1 MVETLGWKCLS
12 PCVRRWLAAA
22 FALWNFQRVRE
33 GPAMPFRRILP
44 LFVLFLAAVSTAQ
57 AQSYRDGLE
66 AFRAGQAEE
75 AYEIWKPLAEAG
87 DALAQFGL
95 ALIYERG
102 NETIPQ
108 DLDAAVEW
116 YELAAVQGVAA
127 AQNNLG
133 HMYSQ
138 GLGVEQDK
146 ARAVELWREAAKAGH
161 STAYYNLGLAYFRG
175 DGTEKDESEAT
186 RWFAKAA
193 DAGLK
198 DGQFAIGEMYRL
210 GIGTERNESRA
221 LGWYQ
226 LAASQGHVMGRRLAT
241 MLEEKGVRASS
252 IKPESSPSAVAS
264 EVSDGGSSVA
274 AVAPPA
280 ASATAVQGT
289 TVTRRE
295 LPVTATGQS
304 PSAPADTGGVASD
317 QGSSAQGSGISV
329 ERVEAVPVGPAQAP
343 SRPRAAQ
350 QAAVAPVANPTTAPA
365 PQTGN
370 QQAATAPLPN
380 VIRGGDQ
387 PNPAVTKVT
396 GTAPKG
402 VHIWL
407 ASMKSSDDA
416 EEHWNQVRRQHG
428 EILDD
433 FPPLFTKV
441 DLGSRGTYYRV
452 MVGPLDNR
460 AVAQNLCQQMRSSDP
475 AAFCKVLVR

>member
-1 MVETLGWKCLS
+1 
-12 PCVRRWLAAA
+12 
-22 FALWNFQRVRE
+22 
-33 GPAMPFRRILP
+33 MPFRRILP
-44 LFVLFLAAVSTAQ
+44 LFVLFLAAISSAQ
-57 AQSYRDGLE
+57 AQSYRDGLD
-66 AFRAGQAEE
+66 AFRAGEAEK

-116 YELAAVQGVAA
+116 YELAAVQGVGA

-175 DGTEKDESEAT
+175 DGTEKNEIEAT
-186 RWFAKAA
+186 QWFAKAA

-226 LAASQGHVMGRRLAT
+226 LAAAQGHVMGRRLAV
-241 MLEEKGVRASS
+241 MLEEKGVRPLSVKAEAPVEAAGGGASDGIS
-252 IKPESSPSAVAS
+252 GATPVVPPSAS
-264 EVSDGGSSVA
+264 
-274 AVAPPA
+274 PN
-280 ASATAVQGT
+280 AVQGT

-295 LPVTATGQS
+295 LPATAAGQS
-304 PSAPADTGGVASD
+304 PSGQSPSGQTYDRGIGSG
-317 QGSSAQGSGISV
+317 QGSSAQGSAAQGSGIEV
-329 ERVEAVPVGPAQAP
+329 ERVEAVPVAPSQAP

-350 QAAVAPVANPTTAPA
+350 QAAVAPVANPETPPA
-365 PQTGN
+365 PQQEK
-370 QQAATAPLPN
+370 QQVAARPAPLPN

-387 PNPAVTKVT
+387 LDPAAAKITSAT
-396 GTAPKG
+396 PKG

-416 EEHWNQVRRQHG
+416 EAHWNQVRLQHG

-433 FPPLFTKV
+433 LPPLFTKV
-441 DLGSRGTYYRV
+441 DLGTRGTYYRV
-452 MVGPLDNR
+452 MVGPIDNR
-460 AVAQNLCQQMRSSDP
+460 ADAQNLCQQMRSSDP

>member
-1 MVETLGWKCLS
+1 
-12 PCVRRWLAAA
+12 
-22 FALWNFQRVRE
+22 
-33 GPAMPFRRILP
+33 MPFRRILP
-44 LFVLFLAAVSTAQ
+44 PFVLFLAAVSSAQ
-57 AQSYRDGLE
+57 AQSYPDGLE
-66 AFRAGQAEE
+66 AFRSGQAEK

-87 DALAQFGL
+87 DARAQFGL

-102 NETIPQ
+102 SETIPQ

-133 HMYSQ
+133 HMFSQ

-175 DGTEKDESEAT
+175 DGIEKNEIEAT
-186 RWFAKAA
+186 RWFAQAA

-221 LGWYQ
+221 LGWYN
-226 LAASQGHVMGRRLAT
+226 LAAAQGHVMGRRLAA
-241 MLEEKGVRASS
+241 MLEEKGVRPSS
-252 IKPESSPSAVAS
+252 VGSDAPVSTADQQT
-264 EVSDGGSSVA
+264 SDGSADATPQPSPNA
-274 AVAPPA
+274 A
-280 ASATAVQGT
+280 QGT

-295 LPVTATGQS
+295 LPATAPGSS
-304 PSAPADTGGVASD
+304 PSGEAADRRIAAGGD
-317 QGSSAQGSGISV
+317 SSAQGTGVEI
-329 ERVEAVPVGPAQAP
+329 ERVEAVPVAP
-343 SRPRAAQ
+343 SQPLSRPRAAQ
-350 QAAVAPVANPTTAPA
+350 QAAVAPEVNSEIRLAPNGEKQQVAARPTPRPSAIGDDDRTDRAA
-365 PQTGN
+365 KITG
-370 QQAATAPLPN
+370 
-380 VIRGGDQ
+380 
-387 PNPAVTKVT
+387 
-396 GTAPKG
+396 GTPKG

-407 ASMKSSDDA
+407 ASMKNSDDA
-416 EEHWNQVRRQHG
+416 EAHWKQVRRQHR

-433 FPPLFTKV
+433 LPPLFTKV

-452 MVGPLDNR
+452 MVGPMENR
-460 AVAQNLCQQMRSSDP
+460 ADAQTLCQQMRSSDP